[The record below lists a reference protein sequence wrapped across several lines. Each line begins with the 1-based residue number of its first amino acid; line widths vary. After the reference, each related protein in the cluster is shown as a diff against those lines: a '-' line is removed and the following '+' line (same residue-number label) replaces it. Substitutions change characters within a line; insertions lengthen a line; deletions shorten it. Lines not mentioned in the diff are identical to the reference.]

1 MDKAETGGRMTR
13 SDLLILGLL
22 DIVILSMWVNL

>member
-13 SDLLILGLL
+13 GDLLILGLL
-22 DIVILSMWVNL
+22 DIVILSLWVTL

>member
-22 DIVILSMWVNL
+22 DIVILAMWGTL

>member
-13 SDLLILGLL
+13 GDLLILGLL
-22 DIVILSMWVNL
+22 DIVISLWVTL

>member
-13 SDLLILGLL
+13 GDLLILGLL
-22 DIVILSMWVNL
+22 DIVILAMWGTL